1 MCIFTSGLLYT
12 EIFKMWLM
20 RYGYVQTEIT
30 RYLCTWQVIASPQ
43 KPTLP
48 RHRSFG
54 GLSSDGFAVPV
65 DGSLSDSGSTVP
77 VTPTEALFAAVN
89 CVTAYQDA
97 TYNCYTPELQGLLAS
112 IRFNGQHSNGPH
124 WPPVLSCAELSSQLK
139 KHQPCRV
146 ASVTGGKMVSL
157 RTDSWLHWGIEFML
171 HTCCC

>member
-1 MCIFTSGLLYT
+1 
-12 EIFKMWLM
+12 
-20 RYGYVQTEIT
+20 V
-30 RYLCTWQVIASPQ
+30 SPQ

-65 DGSLSDSGSTVP
+65 DGLPSDGVGAVA

-97 TYNCYTPELQGLLAS
+97 TCNCYTPELQGLLAS

-124 WPPVLSCAELSSQLK
+124 WPPVLSCAELSSQLAR
-139 KHQPCRV
+139 HQPCRV
-146 ASVTGGKMVSL
+146 ASVTGGKMVRVTAVFQL
-157 RTDSWLHWGIEFML
+157 VDSDVKVIISGDCYRSVGDDNSSMKL
-171 HTCCC
+171 